1 MTHFVIDIPNEAVKG
16 AFHKWDDAAK
26 HLDKDNMVF
35 VIKQQEDLICL
46 LHPKKLT
53 SKRIVSMY
61 NNITRKTVK
70 RMADTDT
77 AVNRLWKAMQSIE
90 VEGEKPVKTPQVPPL
105 KGMTPL
111 GIKPLTEEDVAFLE
125 STDREETRGRKAKW
139 SENAKITAIVAE
151 NPRRKGTHGYKSM
164 QIIMESQ
171 DKTITYGAYI
181 QAGGRRQDLSWD
193 LDKGHV
199 VVE

>member
-1 MTHFVIDIPNEAVKG
+1 MTHFVIDIPNEAIKG

-35 VIKQQEDLICL
+35 VIKRQEDLIPL

-53 SKRIVSMY
+53 SKRIVNMY

-77 AVNRLWKAMQSIE
+77 AVTRLWKAMQTIE

-105 KGMTPL
+105 DGMTPL
-111 GIKPLTEEDVAFLE
+111 GIQPLTEKDVAFLE

-139 SENAKITAIVAE
+139 SDNAKITAIVAE

-171 DKTITYGAYI
+171 DKTITYGAYVK
-181 QAGGRRQDLSWD
+181 AGGRRQDLSWD